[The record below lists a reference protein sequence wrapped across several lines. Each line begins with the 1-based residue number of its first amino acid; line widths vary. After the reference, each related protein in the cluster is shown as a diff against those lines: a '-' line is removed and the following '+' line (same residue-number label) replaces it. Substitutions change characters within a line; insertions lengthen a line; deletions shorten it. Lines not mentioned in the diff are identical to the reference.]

1 MGGGAGGGRPS
12 PSARAPLPPPRLC
25 LRWEAQKTDFYIRHA
40 IHSTYP
46 RYRPPLDG
54 TPATLTTPMGI
65 PHWAVDPVGG
75 STAGTRLGSARPPP
89 PAPLRA
95 PARPRRSVRRGRGR
109 GVTRPARGA
118 RGGGAGGMG
127 GMRGGAE
134 RLREAGNGAWGGRGG
149 RGGRADQLLPR
160 RLQRAGDARPTT
172 RSPASTP
179 AVCPLCG
186 RVQPVRYR
194 AAILMNDGG
203 RFPTAPPPPPLAART
218 VAPRC
223 FVTPPLRRRPPPPP
237 HEPSR
242 VPGGRVAQGA
252 GVWEWGGG
260 EGEGS
265 SVVLTIMLTDDVPT
279 TRRR

>member
-1 MGGGAGGGRPS
+1 MR
-12 PSARAPLPPPRLC
+12 RC

-40 IHSTYP
+40 MHSTYP

-149 RGGRADQLLPR
+149 EGGSR
-160 RLQRAGDARPTT
+160 RPAA
-172 RSPASTP
+172 SPP
-179 AVCPLCG
+179 AAKG
-186 RVQPVRYR
+186 W
-194 AAILMNDGG
+194 
-203 RFPTAPPPPPLAART
+203 
-218 VAPRC
+218 
-223 FVTPPLRRRPPPPP
+223 RRPPHHALPRVN
-237 HEPSR
+237 PSPSAR
-242 VPGGRVAQGA
+242 CVAASSRSVTGRP
-252 GVWEWGGG
+252 
-260 EGEGS
+260 S
-265 SVVLTIMLTDDVPT
+265 
-279 TRRR
+279 